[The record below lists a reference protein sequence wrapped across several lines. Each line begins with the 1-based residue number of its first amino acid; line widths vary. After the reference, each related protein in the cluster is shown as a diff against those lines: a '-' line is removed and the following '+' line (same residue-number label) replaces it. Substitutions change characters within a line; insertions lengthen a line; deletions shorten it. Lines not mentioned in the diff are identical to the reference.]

1 MGYSSGSNVTD
12 QLHMI
17 NFTGSI
23 IPHAWNDTIRTEA
36 GKPYALAQRI
46 LSDIVYWYRPVVDV
60 DEQGNEVLRKKYKYD
75 MIYFSYRQ
83 MEDTYGCARSSLQ
96 RALSHLEKIGVIKK
110 HFRKINEN
118 GYVQNN
124 VLFIELIPSV
134 LIGLTYPKTKSN
146 DLDYEPMIAKDKKNV
161 KENPENLKKENLP
174 EELNKTEIE
183 EKAENSD
190 NSEVWSKMTT
200 HTENTSENT
209 SNIYN
214 IYPSINNK
222 SLTEDGSDGLEA
234 YTLQEI
240 EEQLDFAKLYAY
252 AEKNPEKVGKQDVD
266 SLLYILYDL
275 FNTRKPIKVAG
286 EEKPSQVVISKISK
300 LSWRHLCYAICQYKS
315 QKTRIKHQTAY
326 MVTVLYKALEQMH
339 NDQLNQLSL
348 ETADGSESKSVQK
361 KPSKNNFH
369 NFPERDYTR
378 EQTKDLE
385 RILRGYAKE

>member
-1 MGYSSGSNVTD
+1 
-12 QLHMI
+12 MI
-17 NFTGSI
+17 Q
-23 IPHAWNDTIRTEA
+23 
-36 GKPYALAQRI
+36 K
-46 LSDIVYWYRPVVDV
+46 RPDPMVKN
-60 DEQGNEVLRKKYKYD
+60 EQTL
-75 MIYFSYRQ
+75 
-83 MEDTYGCARSSLQ
+83 
-96 RALSHLEKIGVIKK
+96 
-110 HFRKINEN
+110 
-118 GYVQNN
+118 
-124 VLFIELIPSV
+124 
-134 LIGLTYPKTKSN
+134 
-146 DLDYEPMIAKDKKNV
+146 
-161 KENPENLKKENLP
+161 
-174 EELNKTEIE
+174 
-183 EKAENSD
+183 
-190 NSEVWSKMTT
+190 WSKMTT

-209 SNIYN
+209 SNIYK

-286 EEKPSQVVISKISK
+286 EEKPSQVVIS
-300 LSWRHLCYAICQYKS
+300 
-315 QKTRIKHQTAY
+315 
-326 MVTVLYKALEQMH
+326 
-339 NDQLNQLSL
+339 
-348 ETADGSESKSVQK
+348 ESKPVQK

>member
-1 MGYSSGSNVTD
+1 
-12 QLHMI
+12 
-17 NFTGSI
+17 
-23 IPHAWNDTIRTEA
+23 
-36 GKPYALAQRI
+36 
-46 LSDIVYWYRPVVDV
+46 
-60 DEQGNEVLRKKYKYD
+60 
-75 MIYFSYRQ
+75 
-83 MEDTYGCARSSLQ
+83 
-96 RALSHLEKIGVIKK
+96 
-110 HFRKINEN
+110 
-118 GYVQNN
+118 
-124 VLFIELIPSV
+124 
-134 LIGLTYPKTKSN
+134 
-146 DLDYEPMIAKDKKNV
+146 
-161 KENPENLKKENLP
+161 
-174 EELNKTEIE
+174 
-183 EKAENSD
+183 
-190 NSEVWSKMTT
+190 MTT

-240 EEQLDFAKLYAY
+240 EEQLDFSKLYAY

-348 ETADGSESKSVQK
+348 ETADGSESKPVQK

-378 EQTKDLE
+378 KQTKDLE